1 MPCSN
6 LRFFVHESA
15 CFGESNQVNYLGAK
29 GELISM
35 QNSHLEFSKGKEI
48 SMSSVKAPVLSD
60 YMNYRQFLADFY
72 RFKRQSSKGSLR
84 AYNYAVFSAAANIKS
99 PNYLKMI
106 IEGKRN
112 LSEDMIGKFGKALGF
127 MKDQTEEFRLLVHFT
142 QATDP
147 ADRNMYLKKLSE
159 HRVAGKLKSGEIDRK
174 TWEKVP
180 NWVTWIIY
188 AMVDQEGVSYDTAA
202 LKTILRGKA
211 SEDEIEQALQTLL
224 SSGELRRDE
233 KTGEL
238 RKGRSLIESPE
249 DVPVALVRKLQS
261 QLMYLGLESL
271 YQDQPTDR
279 EFGTLTMSLTKAEF
293 EEIKF
298 KLRQMRKSLH
308 KDNSIARMKE
318 KGERVYQ
325 LNIQLFPV
333 TNAVEGLQ
341 PKAVIKPALE
351 VNAEPVMVE
360 AEAVVAPVAAEAA
373 VAAVPATE
381 NAPAPAAAATVAAK
395 ENRSTNVS
403 SLAATAASAA
413 DLFR

>member
-1 MPCSN
+1 
-6 LRFFVHESA
+6 
-15 CFGESNQVNYLGAK
+15 
-29 GELISM
+29 M
-35 QNSHLEFSKGKEI
+35 QNSHLEFNKGKEI
-48 SMSSVKAPVLSD
+48 SMGSVNSPNLSD
-60 YMNYRQFLADFY
+60 YMNYRSFLADFY

-112 LSEDMIGKFGKALGF
+112 LSEDMIGKFGKALSF

-180 NWVTWIIY
+180 NWVTWIVY
-188 AMVDQEGVSYDTAA
+188 AMVDQEGVSFDTAG
-202 LKTILRGKA
+202 LKSLLRDKA
-211 SEDEIEQALQTLL
+211 SEDEIEHALATLL
-224 SSGELRRDE
+224 NTGELRRDE
-233 KTGEL
+233 KTGAL
-238 RKGRSLIESPE
+238 KKGRSLIESPE

-279 EFGTLTMSLTKAEF
+279 EFGTLTMSLTKSEF

-298 KLRQMRKSLH
+298 KLRQMRKGFH

-333 TNAVEGLQ
+333 TKAAEGATKPLLKTALDVNVETPIVETEQVVPVAPVVPAV
-341 PKAVIKPALE
+341 
-351 VNAEPVMVE
+351 
-360 AEAVVAPVAAEAA
+360 PVAAEKNGE
-373 VAAVPATE
+373 VAETV
-381 NAPAPAAAATVAAK
+381 NAK
-395 ENRSTNVS
+395 DNRATNVS

>member
-1 MPCSN
+1 
-6 LRFFVHESA
+6 
-15 CFGESNQVNYLGAK
+15 
-29 GELISM
+29 M
-35 QNSHLEFSKGKEI
+35 QNSHLEFNKGKEI
-48 SMSSVKAPVLSD
+48 SMGSVNSPNLSD
-60 YMNYRQFLADFY
+60 YMNYRSFLADFY

-112 LSEDMIGKFGKALGF
+112 LSDDMIGKFGKALSF

-180 NWVTWIIY
+180 NWVTWIVY
-188 AMVDQEGVSYDTAA
+188 AMVDQEGVSFDTAG
-202 LKTILRGKA
+202 LKSLLRDKA
-211 SEDEIEQALQTLL
+211 SEDEIEHALATLL
-224 SSGELRRDE
+224 NTGELRRDE

-238 RKGRSLIESPE
+238 KKGRSLIESPE

-279 EFGTLTMSLTKAEF
+279 EFGTLTMSLTKSEF

-298 KLRQMRKSLH
+298 KLRQMRKGFH

-333 TNAVEGLQ
+333 TKSVEGATKPL
-341 PKAVIKPALE
+341 IKTALD
-351 VNAEPVMVE
+351 VNVETPIVETEPVV
-360 AEAVVAPVAAEAA
+360 AQAQAAAAAAPVAPAVEKNAE
-373 VAAVPATE
+373 VTE
-381 NAPAPAAAATVAAK
+381 TVNAKEK

>member
-1 MPCSN
+1 MQ
-6 LRFFVHESA
+6 HTQA
-15 CFGESNQVNYLGAK
+15 QFG
-29 GELISM
+29 
-35 QNSHLEFSKGKEI
+35 KGKEI
-48 SMSSVKAPVLSD
+48 STSSALAPLLSD
-60 YMNYRQFLADFY
+60 YMNYRLFLADFY
-72 RFKRQSSKGSLR
+72 AFKRKSSKGALR

-112 LSEDMIGKFGKALGF
+112 LSDDMIGKFGKALGF
-127 MKDQTEEFRLLVHFT
+127 MKEQTEEFRLLVHFT

-147 ADRNMYLKKLSE
+147 AERNMYLKKLSE

-180 NWVTWIIY
+180 NWVAWIIY
-188 AMVDQEGVSYDTAA
+188 AMVDQDGVSFDTNS
-202 LKTILRGKA
+202 LKQLLRGKA
-211 SEDEIEQALQTLL
+211 SEDEIETALTTLIG
-224 SSGELRRDE
+224 SGELRRDE
-233 KTGEL
+233 ATGEL
-238 RKGRSLIESPE
+238 KKNRSLIESPE
-249 DVPVALVRKLQS
+249 DIPVALVRKLQS

-271 YQDQPTDR
+271 YQDQPMDR

-298 KLRQMRKSLH
+298 KLRQMRKGIH
-308 KDNSIARMKE
+308 KDNSIARMKS

-333 TNAVEGLQ
+333 TNSAGVSVPAPVVMESALDL
-341 PKAVIKPALE
+341 KPE
-351 VNAEPVMVE
+351 TEMVE
-360 AEAVVAPVAAEAA
+360 VPESKHIPVAPIASESVIQAQ
-373 VAAVPATE
+373 
-381 NAPAPAAAATVAAK
+381 NSAAAPSEAK
-395 ENRSTNVS
+395 DSRQNVS